1 VSNRDGL
8 LKFLAGRQ
16 FAYDAEEEAE
26 EDDDDEG
33 PSENFIETE
42 LGALHLDDGFRH
54 VGFNGR
60 WNKKADTCYYWWAAG
75 ALAVSQDGHISRNS
89 LILVDY

>member
-1 VSNRDGL
+1 VSNPDGL
-8 LKFLAGRQ
+8 LRFLAGRQ
-16 FAYDAEEEAE
+16 FVYGAEEEAQ

-33 PSENFIETE
+33 PSENYIEAE
-42 LGALHLDDGFRH
+42 LGALHLGDGFRH

-75 ALAVSQDGHISRNS
+75 ALGVS
-89 LILVDY
+89 